1 MTPPARPRL
10 SQHFLADA
18 RTAARIADALRAP
31 AGASVLEIGPGRG
44 ALTRHL
50 LDRDWTVR
58 AVELDRDLADD
69 LDARWGDRPDFSIVR
84 ADALEYDLPPPPT
97 GDAWWVIGNL
107 PYAITS
113 PLLFRLIDAFEAG
126 AVAEM
131 VFMIQKEVADRLVA
145 EPGTKARG
153 SLTVGVGLA
162 ADVERLFDVPP
173 GRFRPPPSVVST
185 VVRLTPN
192 DRAGGRA
199 AAERVRTLVQSLFGQ
214 RRKQLQKSLR
224 TLAPWSL
231 DLGAVKRVEG
241 VTGIDL
247 RRRPETLT
255 IEEWLA
261 LERAVAGERAGR
273 NGETP

>member
-1 MTPPARPRL
+1 MSPRGRPRL

-18 RTAARIADALRAP
+18 RTAARIADALGAP
-31 AGASVLEIGPGRG
+31 PGASVLEIGPGKG

-50 LDRDWTVR
+50 LERDWRVT
-58 AVELDRDLADD
+58 AVELDRGLAAA
-69 LDARWGDRPDFSIVR
+69 LDERWGGRPDFAVVR
-84 ADALEYDLPPPPT
+84 ADALEWEFPPPE

-113 PLLFRLIDAFEAG
+113 PLLFRLIERIDAAPIAG
-126 AVAEM
+126 M
-131 VFMIQKEVADRLVA
+131 VFMIQKEVAERLVA

-153 SLTVGVGLA
+153 SLTVGIGLA
-162 ADVERLFDVPP
+162 ADVEALFDVPP

-185 VVRLTPN
+185 VVRLTPR
-192 DRAGGRA
+192 DRAGDFAR
-199 AAERVRTLVQSLFGQ
+199 AERVRTLVQSLFGQ

-231 DLGAVKRVEG
+231 DPASVERVEEA
-241 VTGIDL
+241 TGLDL

-261 LERAVAGERAGR
+261 LAEAVYDAIDGA
-273 NGETP
+273 NPQTP